1 MVLCCIALVTVIKIK
16 NSSLAGKIP
25 TSGDLQT
32 AELALN
38 LEDRVL
44 YSKKVD
50 GTIIKV
56 SGSIQSGGTS
66 DRPGAPSIGEL
77 YYDVDIEAF
86 VYWDGSSWEELTADP
101 NVPTEKP
108 TDPGPGALWWD
119 PDDGQLY
126 IYYEES
132 GVGGS
137 SQWVAAAPS
146 TGGGSGSGGGLA
158 YVRAT
163 PPPIE
168 DVGELWFSL
177 NTAEMFVSN
186 RDTNGGFVWAQH
198 A

>member
-56 SGSIQSGGTS
+56 SGSIQYGGTS
-66 DRPGAPSIGEL
+66 DRPGVPSIGEL

-86 VYWDGSSWEELTADP
+86 VYWDGDSWEELTADP

-126 IYYEES
+126 IYYEEA

-146 TGGGSGSGGGLA
+146 TGGSSRGDAVA
-158 YVRAT
+158 YVMAT
-163 PPPIE
+163 PPAIE
-168 DVGELWFSL
+168 DVGQLWWSL
-177 NTAEMFVSN
+177 NSAAMFVSSRN
-186 RDTNGGFVWAQH
+186 QAGALVWAQH